1 MKTRMEGKKKTT
13 TDHANTINTDALI
26 SDFEFMHRMLRM
38 NMALDIDV
46 AIAGS
51 ATKQNR

>member
-1 MKTRMEGKKKTT
+1 MKTHMDGKKKMIVNN
-13 TDHANTINTDALI
+13 ANTINTDALI

-46 AIAGS
+46 AIVHA
-51 ATKQNR
+51 APKQKR

>member
-1 MKTRMEGKKKTT
+1 MKTKSEAKKHRESDYTEL
-13 TDHANTINTDALI
+13 INTDALI

-46 AIAGS
+46 VVPAMP
-51 ATKQNR
+51 KQGR

>member
-1 MKTRMEGKKKTT
+1 MKTHMDGKKKMIVNNT
-13 TDHANTINTDALI
+13 NTINTDALI

-46 AIAGS
+46 AIVHADK
-51 ATKQNR
+51 KQKK